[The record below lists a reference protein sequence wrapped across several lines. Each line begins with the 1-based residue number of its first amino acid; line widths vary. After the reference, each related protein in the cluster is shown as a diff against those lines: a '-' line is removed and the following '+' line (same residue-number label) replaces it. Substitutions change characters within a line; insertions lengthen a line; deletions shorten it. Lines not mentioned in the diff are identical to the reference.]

1 MQQYYARVVPR
12 LISSFQTR
20 AQGWAKFAGELTKI
34 IQAVIEFAK
43 NINGFSC
50 LDQNDQIL
58 LLKRNS
64 FDLVL
69 VILSQFYSVES
80 DSVNVDGSMI
90 PIRQVLSHWSAES
103 NEFRL
108 ANDIINCLRDLANF
122 NLTTTETALFSTLVL
137 ISKDDFNP
145 IQIQFFHSIQQ
156 SLIQHLVHRTSD
168 DSAVNRLMEFLPRFQ
183 ELSHFHMHCLNAFRH
198 EQLQSPTPVRLPDL
212 YEELF
217 SETVL

>member
-1 MQQYYARVVPR
+1 
-12 LISSFQTR
+12 
-20 AQGWAKFAGELTKI
+20 
-34 IQAVIEFAK
+34 
-43 NINGFSC
+43 
-50 LDQNDQIL
+50 
-58 LLKRNS
+58 
-64 FDLVL
+64 
-69 VILSQFYSVES
+69 
-80 DSVNVDGSMI
+80 MI
-90 PIRQVLSHWSAES
+90 PLRQVLSNWSPDN

-137 ISKDDFNP
+137 INKDDFNP

-168 DSAVNRLMEFLPRFQ
+168 ESSINRLMEFLPRFQ
-183 ELSHFHMHCLNAFRH
+183 ELSHFHMHCLNTFRH
-198 EQLQSPTPVRLPDL
+198 EQLQSPNPVRLPDL